1 MRASQSAKVLKDV
14 LVAKQFPDSVEL
26 QQVLVGGIIAGDRSW
41 IVDAPPA
48 DISSSSRCN
57 WHHHQHLSVTF
68 KKHFWTQPFKN
79 REKVGNFSYLADH
92 PPALPPVS
100 EPLAQKNLLGENMEI
115 LG

>member
-1 MRASQSAKVLKDV
+1 MQGIDLGLSTLHWQTSPHRRAATDTTINTYQSPL
-14 LVAKQFPDSVEL
+14 
-26 QQVLVGGIIAGDRSW
+26 
-41 IVDAPPA
+41 
-48 DISSSSRCN
+48 
-57 WHHHQHLSVTF
+57 